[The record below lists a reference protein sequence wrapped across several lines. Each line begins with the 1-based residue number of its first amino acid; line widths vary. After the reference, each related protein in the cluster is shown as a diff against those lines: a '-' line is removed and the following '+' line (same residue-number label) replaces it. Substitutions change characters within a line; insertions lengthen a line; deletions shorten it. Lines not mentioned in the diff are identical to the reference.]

1 MKNTFIIFLLVLP
14 MILLGQKRKK
24 IKIKKEP
31 INVINTTYS
40 YVYNAYKTTGNIY
53 EIEIQTKYNN
63 IVVDSVWFGATPVP
77 CDIYDKKNGQRIFD
91 PLTAGQYVI
100 KANKD
105 LYKYFYR
112 NIDSSYAYAHFVAPF
127 TFNAVCIIF
136 YKYNNKR
143 MYYTIHNA
151 TEKPQK
157 QLRERE

>member
-1 MKNTFIIFLLVLP
+1 MKNTIIILLLLVPVIALA
-14 MILLGQKRKK
+14 QKRKK
-24 IKIKKEP
+24 IKKEP
-31 INVINTTYS
+31 ITVINTTYS
-40 YVYNAYKTTGNIY
+40 YVHNAYKTTGDIY

-63 IVVDSVWFGATPVP
+63 IVIDSIWFGATPVP

-91 PLTAGQYVI
+91 PLAPGLYMI

-112 NIDSSYAYAHFVAPF
+112 NIDSTTAYQRFVPPF
-127 TFNAVCIIF
+127 TFNAVCVIF

-143 MYYTIHNA
+143 MYYTILNA